1 MTNADG
7 VFINRICNGDNIH
20 TAYKEVYMTDI
31 SKANDLIKNDE
42 EIRDT
47 IIDRL
52 KSSGITERK
61 IHKTLRKQL
70 DAKKVIY
77 YDPKLAKDIV
87 DDNDAQ
93 LNAAKVGYKLM
104 GLLKEKDIIID
115 NRQVTFSGDANT
127 LLKIVQEMK
136 AIDSQPVD
144 ITGEVV

>member
-7 VFINRICNGDNIH
+7 VFVNKICNGDNIH
-20 TAYKEVYMTDI
+20 QAYKEVYMTDI
-31 SKANDLIKNDE
+31 SKATDLIKNNE

-47 IIDRL
+47 IVERL
-52 KSSGITERK
+52 KDVGITEHK
-61 IHKTLRKQL
+61 IHKTLKKQL

-77 YDPKLAKDIV
+77 YDPKLSKDVV

-93 LNAAKVGYKLM
+93 LNAVKVGYRLL
-104 GLLKEKDIIID
+104 GLLKENTIID
-115 NRQVTFSGDANT
+115 NRQVTFSGDPMT

-136 AIDSQPVD
+136 AIDDKPID